1 MHISLI
7 HLIPNKL
14 RYDIDEQFSHIIQF
28 TPNLRYT
35 LWPQVTKYVRFQLR
49 DNPQREFI
57 TQAIYQYLAHHHC
70 VISTCL
76 IGYSFS
82 YINHSN
88 SQVTSNTAAY
98 WYLKS
103 GISMVYH
110 NQSME
115 KMDWLLVKNQKLWS
129 DICRAFLCHEYRHYK
144 SEDDV
149 VVFAEKFVTFYDKK
163 TA

>member
-35 LWPQVTKYVRFQLR
+35 LWPLMTKYVRFQLR
-49 DNPQREFI
+49 DNPQRQLI

-70 VISTCL
+70 INSTCL
-76 IGYSFS
+76 TGYSFS
-82 YINHSN
+82 YINHLNGQVASN
-88 SQVTSNTAAY
+88 SAAY

-115 KMDWLLVKNQKLWS
+115 KMDWLLGRNRTLWS
-129 DICRAFLCHEYRHYK
+129 DICRAFLCYEYRHYE
-144 SEDDV
+144 SDDDV
-149 VVFAEKFVTFYDKK
+149 VVFAENFVTFYDKK

>member
-7 HLIPNKL
+7 HLIPSKL
-14 RYDIDEQFSHIIQF
+14 RYDIDEQFSHVIQF
-28 TPNLRYT
+28 TPSLRYT
-35 LWPQVTKYVRFQLR
+35 LWPQVTKYVSFQLR
-49 DNPQREFI
+49 DNPQRQLI

-82 YINHSN
+82 HVNQLN
-88 SQVTSNTAAY
+88 EQVVSNTAAY

-103 GISMVYH
+103 GISIVYH

-115 KMDWLLVKNQKLWS
+115 KMDWLLDRNQTLWS
-129 DICRAFLCHEYRHYK
+129 DICRAFLCYEYRHYE

-149 VVFAEKFVTFYDKK
+149 VIFAEKFVTFYDKK

>member
-14 RYDIDEQFSHIIQF
+14 RNDIDEQFSHVIQF
-28 TPNLRYT
+28 TPQLRYT
-35 LWPQVTKYVRFQLR
+35 LWPILTKYVRFQLPN
-49 DNPQREFI
+49 NPQRQLI
-57 TQAIYQYLAHHHC
+57 MQAIYQYLAHHHC

-76 IGYSFS
+76 IGHSFS
-82 YINHSN
+82 YINHSY

-115 KMDWLLVKNQKLWS
+115 KMDWLLDMNKILWS
-129 DICRAFLCHEYRHYK
+129 DICRAFLCHEYRHYE

-149 VVFAEKFVTFYDKK
+149 VAFAESFVTFYDKK

>member
-14 RYDIDEQFSHIIQF
+14 RRDIDEQFINIIQF
-28 TPNLRYT
+28 TPKTRYT
-35 LWPQVTKYVRFQLR
+35 LLPQMNKFLIFQLS
-49 DNPQREFI
+49 DNPQQQMI
-57 TQAIYQYLAHHHC
+57 SQACYQYLAHHHC
-70 VISTCL
+70 IISTCL
-76 IGYSFS
+76 AGYSFS
-82 YINHSN
+82 YINHLN
-88 SQVTSNTAAY
+88 GQVTSNTAAY

-115 KMDWLLVKNQKLWS
+115 KMDWLLNTNKTLWS
-129 DICRAFLCHEYRHYK
+129 DICRAFLCHEYRHYE